1 MFYRGNPITKQN
13 CGSDSAT
20 NYQFKRT
27 KEKTINSTTRNH
39 NKESIM
45 DHSFTV
51 PRKIHHLIIFLI
63 FITTALSQNKYHS
76 YDEMAKQMSTLVS
89 SHKDIAKIE
98 SLAKTDQKRDIWV
111 VTIGKDAEKHH
122 AVLLVGGVEAD
133 RLIGSELS
141 VRFIK
146 FLLDNHGKADSIT
159 QLLNSTTFYI
169 IPRVNPDAS
178 EAFFMKPLYVRT
190 FNARPTDDEKD
201 GAIDED
207 GFEDLNGDGL
217 ITMMRVKDNRGEWIP
232 HPDDPR
238 IMKKADPSKGEQGMY
253 KLFTEGIDNDKDEQW
268 NEDEPGGVDFNRNFP
283 HNYSFFSKGA
293 GPHQISEPET
303 RAVADFCFAHP
314 NITAVFSFSS
324 NDNLM
329 NPWKKEQKPGGQP
342 SEQHPQRRRMI
353 EDGEE
358 WAPKFITSVMDDDEQ
373 YFSYISKQYQEM
385 SKLKG
390 APQSTKSEGA
400 FGEWAY
406 YQFGRW
412 SFATNPWWIP
422 EIESKKDTTA
432 PDSIKQ
438 KKLEGKKEQDGVGRP
453 ETIKGKIPEEKP
465 DESADQFKALKW
477 LDANGMKDAFIPWT
491 KIKHKDFPENE
502 VEVGGFKPYIFSNP
516 PADSIDGIA
525 LKQNSFLAWLGTKLP
540 KIEIRNIKVKPM
552 EGKVFR
558 LTADVVNMGY
568 LPTNSAMGNKARWSR
583 NVKVVLSLAKDQS
596 LASGK
601 TITLLDP
608 IKGNGGRQE
617 LSWLIVSKTGA
628 KVTITA
634 ESPSVGTA
642 TQTITLK

>member
-13 CGSDSAT
+13 CGSDTAT

-39 NKESIM
+39 QKESIM
-45 DHSFTV
+45 DHSIIV
-51 PRKIHHLIIFLI
+51 LRKIYHLIIFLI
-63 FITTALSQNKYHS
+63 FITTALSQNKYHT

-89 SHKDIAKIE
+89 FNKDIAKIE

-122 AVLLVGGVEAD
+122 AVLVVGGVEAD

-146 FLLDNHGKADSIT
+146 FLLDNHGKVDSIT
-159 QLLNSTTFYI
+159 QLLNSITFYI

-178 EAFFMKPLYVRT
+178 EAFFMKPLYART
-190 FNARPTDDEKD
+190 FNARPTDAEKD

-207 GFEDLNGDGL
+207 SFEDLNGDGL

-232 HPDDPR
+232 NPDDPR

-268 NEDEPGGVDFNRNFP
+268 NEDEQGGVDFNHNFP

-314 NITAVFSFSS
+314 NITAVFTFSS

-342 SEQHPQRRRMI
+342 SEQRPQRRRMM

-358 WAPKFITSVMDDDEQ
+358 APKFITSVMDDDEQ

-385 SKLKG
+385 SKLKS

-412 SFATNPWWIP
+412 SFAANPWWIP
-422 EIESKKDTTA
+422 EIESKKDATAADTTM
-432 PDSIKQ
+432 
-438 KKLEGKKEQDGVGRP
+438 KKKSDMG
-453 ETIKGKIPEEKP
+453 KGKPGEEKP
-465 DESADQFKALKW
+465 DEYADQIKALKW
-477 LDANGMKDAFIPWT
+477 IDANGIKDGFIKWT
-491 KIKHKDFPENE
+491 KVDHPDFPNHE
-502 VEVGGFKPYIFSNP
+502 VEVGGFKPYVLTNP
-516 PADSIDGIA
+516 PVDSIDVIA
-525 LKQNSFLAWLGTKLP
+525 SKQNSFLVWLGTKLP
-540 KIEIRNIKVKPM
+540 KIEIRNIKVEPID
-552 EGKVFR
+552 GKVFR
-558 LTADVVNMGY
+558 FTTDIVNTGY
-568 LPTNSAMGNKARWSR
+568 FPTNSAMGSKAGWSR
-583 NVKVVLSLAKDQS
+583 NVKATLNLSKDQK
-596 LASGK
+596 LTSGK
-601 TITLLDP
+601 GTTVLGA
-608 IKGNGGRQE
+608 IKGSGDRQE
-617 LSWLIVSKTGA
+617 LTWLVVSKPSET
-628 KVTITA
+628 VTITA
-634 ESPSVGTA
+634 ESPTVGTA
-642 TQTITLK
+642 TQTVTLK